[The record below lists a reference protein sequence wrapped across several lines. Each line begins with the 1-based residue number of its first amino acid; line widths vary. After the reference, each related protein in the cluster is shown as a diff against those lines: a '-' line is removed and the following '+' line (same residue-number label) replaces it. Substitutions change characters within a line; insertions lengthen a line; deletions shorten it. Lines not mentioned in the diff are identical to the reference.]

1 MRLSLLITCVLV
13 TFIHRAESALVDI
26 SNLNDASNGAF
37 NLFTE
42 SGNNLADPPARIH
55 IGTFLSYND
64 SNKANISTAFTS
76 NFSALAAD
84 FTSIGSVGVEEDGIF
99 NQAGVHD
106 SSNAGLTVD
115 PSDYNR
121 NLAIWITTSG
131 TINDGTA
138 EHLIY
143 FTNQTFTADA
153 PVGPENTYQAELRNG
168 SGVDAGNGFLAVGG
182 NTSYSFNWGSAG
194 VLVGFNTVAIPEPSS
209 IFTLISLGA
218 IGWGVYRCRR
228 RTTRPRQDHG

>member
-1 MRLSLLITCVLV
+1 MRLSLLITCILV

-42 SGNNLADPPARIH
+42 NGGNLSDPPATIF
-55 IGTFLSYND
+55 IGTFASYTD
-64 SNKANISTAFTS
+64 SNKANISSAFTN

-84 FTSIGSVGVEEDGIF
+84 FTSIGSVGVEEDGLF
-99 NQAGVHD
+99 NQTGIHD
-106 SSNAGLTVD
+106 SSNAGLTVA
-115 PSDYNR
+115 PADYNR

-131 TINDGTA
+131 TINDQNA

-143 FTNQTFTADA
+143 FTNEIFTADA
-153 PVGPENTYQAELRNG
+153 PIGPENTYQVELRNG

-182 NTSYSFNWGSAG
+182 NTSYSFDHGAGG

-209 IFTLISLGA
+209 IFILLSLSA
-218 IGWGVYRCRR
+218 IGWGVYRFRR
-228 RTTRPRQDHG
+228 RTARPRVG